1 MPIRSIH
8 SLAFMVL
15 AAALVSAAPCLAQSS
30 TKPGKSATKQ
40 SAPKKGVKK
49 AEVKSTLAEGG
60 KAQPTGV
67 IKTSMPDAYRIAGLG
82 SSLGDSANTFPYPTA
97 VLQLLD
103 TAKYI
108 VSIRFPG
115 LGMLGTSTD
124 TIFAPNGRVDDTLY
138 AYQSTTPLY
147 LLTFP
152 KTPYEIHIDVWD
164 RVKKKLLN
172 SELLAYDMNV
182 EKYRTASLT
191 YIHEAVTGLGNPTLR
206 RKFTPTLLPFS
217 IETNPGWRST
227 ETLDSSRIYALV
239 FRDPADPA
247 KLELSI
253 TMRPAGVGSIDSTL
267 WQNFKNKARI
277 AFGTKGIAVGSE
289 AEFQVTDEAT
299 RKIIRSGYEF
309 VAKNPD
315 GSFEYVATFLTPRA
329 ILLLF
334 APLPNESDNTYY
346 TYLRSIAR
354 SFTLQ

>member
-1 MPIRSIH
+1 MRSRVTLFHIFV
-8 SLAFMVL
+8 LL
-15 AAALVSAAPCLAQSS
+15 AAGSLTAAPVLGQSA
-30 TKPGKSATKQ
+30 KPGKTPTQVTK
-40 SAPKKGVKK
+40 KKDAKKTTAKTPAVK
-49 AEVKSTLAEGG
+49 AEAKTEA
-60 KAQPTGV
+60 TGP
-67 IKTSMPDAYRIAGLG
+67 ITTSMPDAYRIAGLG

-115 LGMLGTSTD
+115 LGMLGTKTD

-152 KTPYEIHIDVWD
+152 KTPYEVHIDVWD
-164 RVKKKLLN
+164 RAKMKLVN

-191 YIHEAVTGLGNPTLR
+191 YIHEPLTGLGNPTLR
-206 RKFTPTLLPFS
+206 RRFTPTLLPFS

-227 ETLDSSRIYALV
+227 ETIDSSMVYALV

-247 KLELSI
+247 KLEMSI
-253 TMRPAGVGSIDSTL
+253 TMRPAGVGSIDSAL
-267 WQNFKNKARI
+267 WQSFKSKARI

-289 AEFQVTDEAT
+289 SEFQVTDEET
-299 RKIIRSGYEF
+299 RKVIRSGYEF

-334 APLPNESDNTYY
+334 APLPSESENVYY

-354 SFTLQ
+354 SFALQ